1 MESPNPQSRK
11 EKSDESYFSELA
23 ARSVCGDEPLFLLPT
38 SLAQAEERPGDPEI
52 KTLKGQIVQLR
63 ARLDQN
69 PGDYEALQGIG
80 IAYHDLAITDS
91 KAYAQKAVQYL
102 EKAYQNKPDNNIIFC
117 YLGSA
122 YTLLAKDVGDRSQQ
136 ANYVNKGFE
145 DMDKAVRKDPD
156 NIAIRMVRGN
166 NSRALPRFLNRRSIA
181 YEDFQHLA
189 GLFEKGVQVPPPI
202 KILCLSQPSWVV
214 QKGRRCRQSSGI

>member
-1 MESPNPQSRK
+1 MNRIFQSLLLGPYVVM
-11 EKSDESYFSELA
+11 SL
-23 ARSVCGDEPLFLLPT
+23 VFLLPA
-38 SLAQAEERPGDPEI
+38 SLAQAEERPGELDI
-52 KTLKGQIVQLR
+52 KTLKGQIVQLK

-102 EKAYQNKPDNNIIFC
+102 EKACQNKPDNNIILC

-122 YTLLAKDVGDRSQQ
+122 YTLLAKEVGDRSKQ

-166 NSRALPRFLNRRSIA
+166 NSRALPRFLNRRPIA
-181 YEDFQHLA
+181 YEDFEHLA
-189 GLFEKGVQVPPPI
+189 GLFEKGVQVPPQL
-202 KILCLSQPSWVV
+202 KSSVYRILAGLYQEDGNVAKAQELEARAKTP
-214 QKGRRCRQSSGI
+214 